1 MENQS
6 LKVIMLEGENLTER
20 IILHLFPIGLRK
32 DKR

>member
-1 MENQS
+1 MEDQS
-6 LKVIMLEGENLTER
+6 LVVIMLEVKNLAER